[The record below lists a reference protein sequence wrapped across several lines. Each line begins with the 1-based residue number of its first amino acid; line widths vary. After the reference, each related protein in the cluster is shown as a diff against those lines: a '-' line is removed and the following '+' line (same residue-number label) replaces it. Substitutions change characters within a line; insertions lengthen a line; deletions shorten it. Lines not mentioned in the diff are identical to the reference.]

1 MQVLYI
7 LSSFHCLFYKE
18 RKDNRF
24 SISIHTLLQVTRKK
38 ATNVN
43 AAYNPYWH
51 TSRSPLNDQFKSA
64 WIRPNIVVVE
74 CEVPVSELSSGYKAE
89 RAKDAVGEV
98 DWKSGSVSGEVYKQ
112 TGRARKVI
120 LSRWCKP
127 VRVLGDAEVAQR
139 AKEFVGDADVTI
151 PENVLTP
158 KQRIEFEKA
167 GFKIGE
173 PEKGVKKS
181 EQIRDALKLGLQVDN
196 TIKETSLETVAPP
209 TSRDNASVVSNDAVA
224 KIQNN
229 LDATK
234 QIYEKAP
241 NRTRGFIT
249 DVSKALGLKPH
260 EASQYGTFQTK
271 DGREF
276 TIRISNHNA
285 RVSLFDK
292 NSEQEGISIV
302 ISGLRNRGLLN
313 DGNAHVTEVFYSKK
327 AIEQADG
334 KPLVDIIDSI
344 KKALE
349 TGVYEDKT
357 GLGKKQEVNSVREF
371 RGKNGEVYGFVL
383 NGKIYLDVKKM
394 RPETPLHEY
403 THLWTEALKSK
414 NPEEWE
420 NVKKLFDE
428 VEGLKEEVQKLY
440 PELKGDDLYDEM
452 IATYSGREGTKKLEA
467 TTRGLAAKDG
477 KTVSESAKSQSFIEK
492 VKTALQK
499 YWEGVADMLHIHFTN
514 AEEVADKVLADW
526 AKGVKPGEEKAVETG
541 THEETPQW
549 HDVKIGLFTI
559 HADKDMTERA
569 NKVWGDVKKYLGENP
584 EATVGDIQRKF
595 KIGANLASFVH
606 AHWNEQ
612 PPTNNGKKWEDMTPE
627 EKGKE
632 ADEHP
637 LTEEE
642 IRNGASEENQELV
655 AAAVAYV
662 NGEKNLLNQIA
673 YLKIYGDVRNRH
685 EDVPGN
691 SGTED
696 GTQLAA
702 TDNGSGDG
710 LELESGRGSGGAVEP
725 VDKGAGGETA
735 PGEPES
741 GENGKGGTNP
751 PAGKQGDSQGEG
763 GTPGLGG
770 LPAGSAGP
778 EGSGATGGTGDLGG
792 RGRRGGSSRPPKSN
806 AKRKP
811 SAKQGTIFPNSKGK
825 DVKKE
830 TSDAKAAMKAAFAKF
845 KELNKKD
852 KGKLSSSLLF
862 GLENKIPTAEALEY
876 LPEVMKATGRYGI
889 AVMREGIYKAK
900 EWFDS
905 VREAISD
912 DMKDCGFSDE
922 DVDAFIREMWHMPWT
937 MDDETHKISEWSS
950 IYGYAKFRDE
960 LKKPLRKK
968 FDAQVL
974 AEPTE
979 VKVGDKKNIEET
991 LPFLLPQQQ
1000 EDVLRAETQ
1009 FFDES
1014 HKDKAHAGGKG
1025 YMFTN
1030 GTGTG
1035 KTYTGLG
1042 IVKRMV
1048 KQGKKRILIIT
1059 PSQAKVTDWKND
1071 GKNLCLDIRDLD
1083 EWAKERGTTATTE
1096 KGEGVVITTF
1106 ANFRANKALLEDQFD
1121 MVVYDE
1127 SHRIMEN
1134 KKGIDTEGSR
1144 QHYKLTNRNEGYA
1157 LMRLEET
1164 NEDWQK
1170 MKALAEDFD
1179 KAREKKIS
1187 EIEEQ
1192 YRKENPSATDRDVRN
1207 AVQKLNPKD
1216 INSFSIAEKQKFP
1229 ELGKIYDD
1237 YISAKSYYEKNVKP
1251 GLIEQSKKAV
1261 DATKVVFLSATPF
1274 NSRENIEYAEG
1285 YLFSYPERNAMGQ
1298 SGKTQFFLEHFG
1310 AGYKYRYHRLENTV
1324 SNAEALAKQEVDF
1337 SDWLQNDLGTMSG
1350 RVIDSPYDYSRDFP
1364 TVAVEQ
1370 AQAFNEACEEISRDK
1385 LGAVLYQNVLGDYN
1399 YGNALFETMKVGAL
1413 LPRLK
1418 AHLDAGRKVV
1428 VFHRRVASKQ
1438 PLKPPFELMLGEV
1451 ANRVIKAMPENERAE
1466 AAKKVQEWRRKY
1478 AGLLAWEQTLNY
1490 SMPREQLAKAFGK
1503 DNVLFFSG
1511 NESSKVKNAAIEQ
1524 FNSDDSG
1531 KNIIVIQEA
1540 SGKEGISL
1548 HDTTGK
1554 HQRVCITLALP
1565 QSPITALQI
1574 EGRTY
1579 RIGNESNAIFE
1590 YPVLG
1595 LSSEYNLFAS
1605 KFNQQVSTTENLALG
1620 SQARNLRESFARG
1633 IEEHSGYV
1641 PIDQQGVGGKDFDR
1655 GEVEDRDPFDNA
1667 VLDYYT
1673 NQKINRNNREGVD
1686 YFPTPE
1692 PLGYKMVEWANIGEG
1707 DSVLEPSAG
1716 HGAIARYVPKSN
1728 ELVAIE
1734 PSMSL
1739 FAKLQMKAGGMGR
1752 KFQNG
1757 TFEDYFVGNKHDTI
1771 VMNPP
1776 FGHAGTTAIEHLSK
1790 AFGHLEEGGRI
1801 VAIIPRGATDKKFDK
1816 WLGTVSKAVL
1826 RAEVNLP
1833 DIAFQQAGTKVNC
1846 RVVVL
1851 DRISDPA
1858 LREKAGYPE
1867 KVDLSG
1873 HYDKI
1878 EDFFNDLRDVEMPD
1892 RIIDTNFKMQ
1902 KLSKS
1907 LARNLKDVKGVRSV
1921 DINKNEVYVKVARDW
1936 RGYGISFSG
1945 SDNPQRWREKM
1956 GDAYDK
1962 YSQMEKTELNGD
1974 KQVVF
1979 GELKDLACKLAGMTE
1994 DEMRRY
2000 LTSKNSNSY
2009 DDGGVR
2015 FRTSEEL
2022 NKEYGSRWIDEQTNE
2037 DGRHTTQ
2044 VKNTINSYK
2053 KFGEFVKADSQGK
2066 DVDVLDASSGLG
2078 LGTQWMRENGM
2089 HVDDVE
2095 PYPSKNRET
2104 PTYTSYND
2112 VKKKYDYIISNA
2124 VLNVIPEDWRADV
2137 LHNMADKLKVGG
2149 KLVINV
2155 RGAQSI
2161 KAQGVEGKTRI
2172 TLDDPSEILVLR
2184 PDGSIKAYQKG
2195 FTKEE
2200 LKGWCEKELGN
2211 GYSVEVANKKNAGG
2225 SYDTAVVVTKN
2236 NEEGTIGSS
2245 LRASHPNGNVQA
2257 VANSNAKLKKYAD
2270 INNKLL
2276 QIRDNLNNYGEF
2288 GASEFLHNLSLSF
2301 GKNNDNGKSQYVKLS
2316 TDVSLR
2322 IANHSANVDNY
2333 KKVKSSYD
2341 SNYGIVIKLSP
2352 ARFKGEKDVNYLEYV
2367 YYPDK
2372 LDGDRQKEIID
2383 GLINFINTGDFA
2395 NLPKADRVNAS
2406 GRYVDIYKERGF
2418 EVGNNGEVRFR
2429 KGDDVETSTN
2439 EELTPR
2445 EQERQ
2450 EQMEGHKATVLET
2463 TEKLN
2468 TRTTIHDSVED
2479 IENETV
2485 RKAIENGEKVKAWYD
2500 MNTGEVHLYLPN
2512 VTDKYD
2518 AQKSIVHEVVGHK
2531 GMRNLL
2537 GESGYLQFS
2546 FVI

>member
-1 MQVLYI
+1 
-7 LSSFHCLFYKE
+7 
-18 RKDNRF
+18 
-24 SISIHTLLQVTRKK
+24 
-38 ATNVN
+38 
-43 AAYNPYWH
+43 
-51 TSRSPLNDQFKSA
+51 
-64 WIRPNIVVVE
+64 
-74 CEVPVSELSSGYKAE
+74 
-89 RAKDAVGEV
+89 
-98 DWKSGSVSGEVYKQ
+98 
-112 TGRARKVI
+112 
-120 LSRWCKP
+120 
-127 VRVLGDAEVAQR
+127 
-139 AKEFVGDADVTI
+139 
-151 PENVLTP
+151 
-158 KQRIEFEKA
+158 
-167 GFKIGE
+167 
-173 PEKGVKKS
+173 
-181 EQIRDALKLGLQVDN
+181 
-196 TIKETSLETVAPP
+196 
-209 TSRDNASVVSNDAVA
+209 
-224 KIQNN
+224 
-229 LDATK
+229 
-234 QIYEKAP
+234 
-241 NRTRGFIT
+241 
-249 DVSKALGLKPH
+249 
-260 EASQYGTFQTK
+260 
-271 DGREF
+271 
-276 TIRISNHNA
+276 
-285 RVSLFDK
+285 
-292 NSEQEGISIV
+292 
-302 ISGLRNRGLLN
+302 
-313 DGNAHVTEVFYSKK
+313 
-327 AIEQADG
+327 
-334 KPLVDIIDSI
+334 
-344 KKALE
+344 
-349 TGVYEDKT
+349 
-357 GLGKKQEVNSVREF
+357 
-371 RGKNGEVYGFVL
+371 
-383 NGKIYLDVKKM
+383 
-394 RPETPLHEY
+394 
-403 THLWTEALKSK
+403 
-414 NPEEWE
+414 
-420 NVKKLFDE
+420 
-428 VEGLKEEVQKLY
+428 
-440 PELKGDDLYDEM
+440 
-452 IATYSGREGTKKLEA
+452 
-467 TTRGLAAKDG
+467 
-477 KTVSESAKSQSFIEK
+477 
-492 VKTALQK
+492 
-499 YWEGVADMLHIHFTN
+499 
-514 AEEVADKVLADW
+514 
-526 AKGVKPGEEKAVETG
+526 
-541 THEETPQW
+541 
-549 HDVKIGLFTI
+549 
-559 HADKDMTERA
+559 
-569 NKVWGDVKKYLGENP
+569 
-584 EATVGDIQRKF
+584 
-595 KIGANLASFVH
+595 
-606 AHWNEQ
+606 
-612 PPTNNGKKWEDMTPE
+612 
-627 EKGKE
+627 
-632 ADEHP
+632 
-637 LTEEE
+637 
-642 IRNGASEENQELV
+642 
-655 AAAVAYV
+655 
-662 NGEKNLLNQIA
+662 
-673 YLKIYGDVRNRH
+673 
-685 EDVPGN
+685 
-691 SGTED
+691 
-696 GTQLAA
+696 
-702 TDNGSGDG
+702 
-710 LELESGRGSGGAVEP
+710 
-725 VDKGAGGETA
+725 
-735 PGEPES
+735 
-741 GENGKGGTNP
+741 
-751 PAGKQGDSQGEG
+751 
-763 GTPGLGG
+763 
-770 LPAGSAGP
+770 
-778 EGSGATGGTGDLGG
+778 
-792 RGRRGGSSRPPKSN
+792 
-806 AKRKP
+806 
-811 SAKQGTIFPNSKGK
+811 
-825 DVKKE
+825 
-830 TSDAKAAMKAAFAKF
+830 
-845 KELNKKD
+845 
-852 KGKLSSSLLF
+852 
-862 GLENKIPTAEALEY
+862 
-876 LPEVMKATGRYGI
+876 
-889 AVMREGIYKAK
+889 
-900 EWFDS
+900 
-905 VREAISD
+905 
-912 DMKDCGFSDE
+912 
-922 DVDAFIREMWHMPWT
+922 
-937 MDDETHKISEWSS
+937 
-950 IYGYAKFRDE
+950 
-960 LKKPLRKK
+960 
-968 FDAQVL
+968 
-974 AEPTE
+974 
-979 VKVGDKKNIEET
+979 
-991 LPFLLPQQQ
+991 
-1000 EDVLRAETQ
+1000 
-1009 FFDES
+1009 
-1014 HKDKAHAGGKG
+1014 
-1025 YMFTN
+1025 MFTN

-1192 YRKENPSATDRDVRN
+1192 YRKENPNATDREVRN

-1324 SNAEALAKQEVDF
+1324 SNAEALAKQEVEF

-1385 LGAVLYQNVLGDYN
+1385 LGAELYQNVLGDYN

-1466 AAKKVQEWRRKY
+1466 ATKKVQEWRQKY
-1478 AGLLAWEQTLNY
+1478 AGLLAWEQTLDY

-1511 NESSKVKNAAIEQ
+1511 NESSKEKNAAIAQ

-1921 DINKNEVYVKVARDW
+1921 DINKNEVFVRMAREW
-1936 RGYGISFSG
+1936 RTYGISFSG

-1974 KQVVF
+1974 KQAVF
-1979 GELKDLACKLAGMTE
+1979 GELKELACKLAGMTE

-2000 LTSKNSNSY
+2000 LTSKNSNS
-2009 DDGGVR
+2009 
-2015 FRTSEEL
+2015 
-2022 NKEYGSRWIDEQTNE
+2022 N
-2037 DGRHTTQ
+2037 
-2044 VKNTINSYK
+2044 
-2053 KFGEFVKADSQGK
+2053 
-2066 DVDVLDASSGLG
+2066 
-2078 LGTQWMRENGM
+2078 
-2089 HVDDVE
+2089 
-2095 PYPSKNRET
+2095 
-2104 PTYTSYND
+2104 SYND
-2112 VKKKYDYIISNA
+2112 EGVRYRKGEETGKYAKESRIVPQDVDKEVSSRIEKKFDEEIEKAFPNEKERERAESVIEGFVDDFAYAKTSQIINEINWQKKNEEYERQRGGGTSGRYNYHRMRFKA
-2124 VLNVIPEDWRADV
+2124 AMLASEREMEYRRIRA
-2137 LHNMADKLKVGG
+2137 N
-2149 KLVINV
+2149 
-2155 RGAQSI
+2155 RI
-2161 KAQGVEGKTRI
+2161 KGLFGVEGSGRQI
-2172 TLDDPSEILVLR
+2172 
-2184 PDGSIKAYQKG
+2184 
-2195 FTKEE
+2195 
-2200 LKGWCEKELGN
+2200 
-2211 GYSVEVANKKNAGG
+2211 SVEGIAKAFEE
-2225 SYDTAVVVTKN
+2225 TKGRDSRGRQTLFRAALDLAKRL
-2236 NEEGTIGSS
+2236 GT
-2245 LRASHPNGNVQA
+2245 
-2257 VANSNAKLKKYAD
+2257 
-2270 INNKLL
+2270 
-2276 QIRDNLNNYGEF
+2276 EF
-2288 GASEFLHNLSLSF
+2288 
-2301 GKNNDNGKSQYVKLS
+2301 
-2316 TDVSLR
+2316 
-2322 IANHSANVDNY
+2322 
-2333 KKVKSSYD
+2333 
-2341 SNYGIVIKLSP
+2341 
-2352 ARFKGEKDVNYLEYV
+2352 YLE
-2367 YYPDK
+2367 
-2372 LDGDRQKEIID
+2372 E
-2383 GLINFINTGDFA
+2383 A
-2395 NLPKADRVNAS
+2395 
-2406 GRYVDIYKERGF
+2406 
-2418 EVGNNGEVRFR
+2418 
-2429 KGDDVETSTN
+2429 
-2439 EELTPR
+2439 
-2445 EQERQ
+2445 
-2450 EQMEGHKATVLET
+2450 
-2463 TEKLN
+2463 
-2468 TRTTIHDSVED
+2468 
-2479 IENETV
+2479 
-2485 RKAIENGEKVKAWYD
+2485 
-2500 MNTGEVHLYLPN
+2500 
-2512 VTDKYD
+2512 
-2518 AQKSIVHEVVGHK
+2518 
-2531 GMRNLL
+2531 
-2537 GESGYLQFS
+2537 
-2546 FVI
+2546 